1 MHCYI
6 TGTSFQSIE
15 EENLMTAL
23 KVLRPD
29 EVLPTKKKL
38 SGPLL
43 DTAYLNLKKKT
54 DAYLENANFCL
65 TSDA

>member
-6 TGTSFQSIE
+6 TGTSLQRIE

-29 EVLPTKKKL
+29 VVLPTRKRPY
-38 SGPLL
+38 GPLL
-43 DTAYLNLKKKT
+43 DKLYLDLKKK
-54 DAYLENANFCL
+54 Y
-65 TSDA
+65 